1 MRYLLIADV
10 HSNLH
15 ALDAVMAAAQ
25 KVGYERALCL
35 GDIVGYNAKP
45 NECIERLRRN
55 DFICLQGNHDAASV
69 GEIPLEEFNPEAA
82 ECIEWTKRHLTEQNK
97 NFLSGLPRFFSMQ
110 YLLAIHGSPENPLWG
125 YMDAEIA
132 KDSLRCVPEALV
144 ICGHVHMPFYYE
156 ANASSIKSIIGNSK
170 IKCMGR
176 RMVVSLPSVG
186 QPRDG
191 DKNSGFGILD
201 TESRELQIFRTEYD
215 VKKTYD
221 ETLGAELPRFEA
233 ERLLSGM

>member
-15 ALDAVMAAAQ
+15 ALNAVIAAAQ
-25 KVGYERALCL
+25 KIGYERALCL
-35 GDIVGYNAKP
+35 GDIVGYNARP
-45 NECIERLRRN
+45 NECIEILRKN
-55 DFICLQGNHDAASV
+55 NVICLQGNHDAASV

-82 ECIEWTKRHLTEQNK
+82 ECIKWTKPKLTAQNK
-97 NFLSGLPRFFSMQ
+97 NFLSELPRFFSMQ
-110 YLLAIHGSPENPLWG
+110 YLLALHGSPENPLWG

-132 KDSLRCVPEALV
+132 GDSLQRVPESLI

-156 ANASSIKSIIGNSK
+156 ANADSTKAIIGNSK
-170 IKCMGR
+170 IQCRGR

-191 DKNSGFGILD
+191 NPNAGFGILD
-201 TESRELQIFRTEYD
+201 AESRELGIFRAEYD

-221 ETLGAELPRFEA
+221 EVLQAGLPRFEA
-233 ERLLSGM
+233 ERLISGM

>member
-15 ALDAVMAAAQ
+15 ALDAVLASAR
-25 KVGYERALCL
+25 KIGYERALCL

-45 NECIERLRRN
+45 NECIELLRKN
-55 DFICLQGNHDAASV
+55 NVICLQGNHDAASV
-69 GEIPLEEFNPEAA
+69 GEISLENFNPEAA
-82 ECIEWTKRHLTEQNK
+82 ECIEWTKKNLTAQNK
-97 NFLSGLPRFFSMQ
+97 KFLSELPRFFSMQ

-132 KDSLRCVPEALV
+132 GDSLQRVPEALV
-144 ICGHVHMPFYYE
+144 ICGHVHAPFYYE
-156 ANASSIKSIIGNSK
+156 ANSSSIKAIIGNSK
-170 IKCMGR
+170 IPCMGR
-176 RMVVSLPSVG
+176 RMVVSLPAVG

-191 DKNSGFGILD
+191 DKNAGFGILD
-201 TESRELQIFRTEYD
+201 TESGELRIFRVEYD

-221 ETLGAELPRFEA
+221 EILAAGLVRFEA

>member
-25 KVGYERALCL
+25 KIGYERALCL
-35 GDIVGYNAKP
+35 GDLVGYNAKP
-45 NECIERLRRN
+45 NECIEILRRN
-55 DFICLQGNHDAASV
+55 NFICLQGNHDAASV
-69 GEIPLEEFNPEAA
+69 EQISLEEFNPEAA

-97 NFLSGLPRFFSMQ
+97 KFLSELPRFFSMQ

-125 YMDAEIA
+125 YMNAEIA
-132 KDSLRCVPEALV
+132 GDSLRRVPEALV

-156 ANASSIKSIIGNSK
+156 AKGSSIKSIIGNSK
-170 IKCMGR
+170 IQCRGR
-176 RMVVSLPSVG
+176 RMVVSLPAVG

-191 DKNSGFGILD
+191 DKNAGFGILD
-201 TESRELQIFRTEYD
+201 TDNRELQIFRVEYD

-221 ETLGAELPRFEA
+221 EVLGAELPRFEA